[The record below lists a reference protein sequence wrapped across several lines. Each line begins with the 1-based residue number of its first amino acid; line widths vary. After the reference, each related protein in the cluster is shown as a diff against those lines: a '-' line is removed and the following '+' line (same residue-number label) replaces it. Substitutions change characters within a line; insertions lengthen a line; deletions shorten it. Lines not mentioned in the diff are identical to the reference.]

1 MTKMLDLIVLASA
14 IELLFFTGSVD
25 GWHRFGYY
33 LAGAGME
40 CREKQASRLG
50 ERLIIEKLD
59 NLNK

>member
-14 IELLFFTGSVD
+14 IELLFFTGAVD
-25 GWHRFGYY
+25 DWHRFGYY

-50 ERLIIEKLD
+50 GTAYY
-59 NLNK
+59 